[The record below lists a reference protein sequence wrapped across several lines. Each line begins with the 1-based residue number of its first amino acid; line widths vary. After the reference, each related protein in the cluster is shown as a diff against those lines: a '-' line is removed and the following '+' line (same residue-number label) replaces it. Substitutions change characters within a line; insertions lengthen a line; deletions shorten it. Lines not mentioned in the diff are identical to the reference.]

1 MSKLALCFLVTR
13 NLENLEVWEEWIK
26 GHEDKVKIYAHYDKK
41 GVTHKILT
49 RNKIKKTIKTK
60 WGNLSLVKAER
71 NLYEEALKHKPNKY
85 FILLSESCIPV
96 RSFSYIY
103 NRLMKQSKGI
113 MSYHKWDP
121 YDHQDNDLTP
131 FKNRNACK
139 RAMKDFGFFD
149 GNLYTS
155 DQWKILSRKNVQDFI
170 KMFKNHEYIDLF
182 KAFCIEV
189 VPDSVAPD
197 ELMFINYLK
206 WKYGNISSQVRQGV
220 VTFVD
225 FNENSAIHA
234 KKYKTL
240 SKNLQDWICDI
251 NAMFAR
257 KFIGAKPRNL
267 KRKLPLIC

>member
-1 MSKLALCFLVTR
+1 
-13 NLENLEVWEEWIK
+13 
-26 GHEDKVKIYAHYDKK
+26 
-41 GVTHKILT
+41 
-49 RNKIKKTIKTK
+49 
-60 WGNLSLVKAER
+60 
-71 NLYEEALKHKPNKY
+71 
-85 FILLSESCIPV
+85 
-96 RSFSYIY
+96 
-103 NRLMKQSKGI
+103 
-113 MSYHKWDP
+113 
-121 YDHQDNDLTP
+121 
-131 FKNRNACK
+131 
-139 RAMKDFGFFD
+139 
-149 GNLYTS
+149 
-155 DQWKILSRKNVQDFI
+155 
-170 KMFKNHEYIDLF
+170 MFKNHEYIDLF